1 MKHFFTFLAAVVFTA
16 TTYAQV
22 GINIETPDPSAALD
36 ITSTTKGL
44 LTPRMTASE
53 RNAINA
59 AATGLIIFC
68 TDCASGE
75 GELQIRLTSSWNK
88 LPVGYANSP
97 PLAIGDNYQGGIV
110 FYLNGSG
117 GGLIAA
123 VEDQSS
129 VIRWYNGSYVTTGA
143 TATAIGTG
151 SANTDAI
158 ILAQGATETSYAAGL
173 ARAYAGGGYTDWFL
187 PSNDELNQMY
197 LKRGDINT
205 TAAANGGSNLTTNYY
220 WSSTEY
226 DPNAAWSQNFG
237 SGSPGLSYKNST
249 ISVRAVREFVA
260 PAAAP
265 ATNADTATKIASIT
279 NSDIVQLNSI
289 QTLTNKTLTSPM
301 ITGAT
306 LSGNLTGDV
315 YGNATSATRLQTA
328 RTIGGVSFDGTSNIS
343 LPFSG
348 HTAGIA
354 TTAISLY
361 NTRTINGE
369 PFNGTAN
376 ITLPTVNKVGDQ
388 TISGIKKFTGN
399 VGIGTVNPVAPLH
412 ISRTS
417 YVYVPAGAGYWYAG
431 HGNGYA
437 AAAYRNLGLK
447 VEGAIWSSGNQGL
460 IVTSDIRVKQNIVEA
475 NDEFALQQLRDIEV
489 MNYDYI
495 DKEAYSEGTTIGFI
509 SQQVKK
515 VMPTAVEIQGDYIP
529 DEMREIMN
537 VEYEPFATKDEIG
550 NAITKYKFSINGL
563 SGTKYKFKM
572 MSDSNRI
579 PKQLELEKGA
589 DGKFTCDKQY
599 ENVYVYGKW
608 VDDFHVLSK
617 SNLFT
622 VNFSATQEIDK
633 IQQEEKTKLEEQST
647 KLMAY
652 ELEIVTLKDSVK
664 ALKTSLTSQV
674 KLQEKELKKQQQ
686 QIDELMKLLQKK

>member
-1 MKHFFTFLAAVVFTA
+1 
-16 TTYAQV
+16 
-22 GINIETPDPSAALD
+22 
-36 ITSTTKGL
+36 
-44 LTPRMTASE
+44 
-53 RNAINA
+53 
-59 AATGLIIFC
+59 
-68 TDCASGE
+68 
-75 GELQIRLTSSWNK
+75 
-88 LPVGYANSP
+88 
-97 PLAIGDNYQGGIV
+97 
-110 FYLNGSG
+110 
-117 GGLIAA
+117 
-123 VEDQSS
+123 
-129 VIRWYNGSYVTTGA
+129 
-143 TATAIGTG
+143 
-151 SANTDAI
+151 
-158 ILAQGATETSYAAGL
+158 
-173 ARAYAGGGYTDWFL
+173 
-187 PSNDELNQMY
+187 
-197 LKRGDINT
+197 
-205 TAAANGGSNLTTNYY
+205 
-220 WSSTEY
+220 
-226 DPNAAWSQNFG
+226 
-237 SGSPGLSYKNST
+237 
-249 ISVRAVREFVA
+249 
-260 PAAAP
+260 
-265 ATNADTATKIASIT
+265 
-279 NSDIVQLNSI
+279 
-289 QTLTNKTLTSPM
+289 
-301 ITGAT
+301 
-306 LSGNLTGDV
+306 
-315 YGNATSATRLQTA
+315 
-328 RTIGGVSFDGTSNIS
+328 
-343 LPFSG
+343 
-348 HTAGIA
+348 
-354 TTAISLY
+354 
-361 NTRTINGE
+361 
-369 PFNGTAN
+369 
-376 ITLPTVNKVGDQ
+376 TVNTLGNQ
-388 TISGIKKFTGN
+388 TISGIKNFTGNSYFNGN
-399 VGIGTVNPVAPLH
+399 VGIGTTSPVAPLH
-412 ISRTS
+412 INRTS

-437 AAAYRNLGLK
+437 AAAYRDLGLK

-515 VMPTAVEIQGDYIP
+515 VMPTAVQIQGDYIP

-686 QIDELMKLLQKK
+686 QI

>member
-1 MKHFFTFLAAVVFTA
+1 MKNIFSFLAAVLLTA

-158 ILAQGATETSYAAGL
+158 ILAQGATETTAAGL

-187 PSNDELNQMY
+187 PSKDELNQMY

-205 TAAANGGSNLTTNYY
+205 TAAANGGSNLTTNFY

-315 YGNATSATRLQTA
+315 YGNATSATSVQNGVYTVGNQTIA
-328 RTIGGVSFDGTSNIS
+328 GYKTFSNAIYGSDGLSVNGVISANNNGAVTVRGLVSGTNRTVGFDMRPNALPGQPGSPVYPVIKTDYQNLYFSVGGTYSAYMNTGGTLYSVSDKTKKENYEVLDKQDVLNKLNKLNVERWNFISDEDNVKQIGPYAQEFHKQFGLGGDNDKKISTYSVAGVS
-343 LPFSG
+343 L
-348 HTAGIA
+348 
-354 TTAISLY
+354 
-361 NTRTINGE
+361 
-369 PFNGTAN
+369 
-376 ITLPTVNKVGDQ
+376 
-388 TISGIKKFTGN
+388 
-399 VGIGTVNPVAPLH
+399 VGI
-412 ISRTS
+412 
-417 YVYVPAGAGYWYAG
+417 
-431 HGNGYA
+431 
-437 AAAYRNLGLK
+437 
-447 VEGAIWSSGNQGL
+447 Q
-460 IVTSDIRVKQNIVEA
+460 
-475 NDEFALQQLRDIEV
+475 AL
-489 MNYDYI
+489 
-495 DKEAYSEGTTIGFI
+495 T
-509 SQQVKK
+509 
-515 VMPTAVEIQGDYIP
+515 
-529 DEMREIMN
+529 
-537 VEYEPFATKDEIG
+537 
-550 NAITKYKFSINGL
+550 
-563 SGTKYKFKM
+563 
-572 MSDSNRI
+572 
-579 PKQLELEKGA
+579 EL
-589 DGKFTCDKQY
+589 
-599 ENVYVYGKW
+599 
-608 VDDFHVLSK
+608 
-617 SNLFT
+617 
-622 VNFSATQEIDK
+622 
-633 IQQEEKTKLEEQST
+633 
-647 KLMAY
+647 
-652 ELEIVTLKDSVK
+652 
-664 ALKTSLTSQV
+664 V